1 MIEGHS
7 GCEISVRGAIL
18 EKSSAGRYPIDRLQK
33 QSEKQIAFSKGC
45 FEGVLVPEIYST
57 KKINNNFIIEMEY
70 LSCLNAIQY
79 LNRAG
84 KEQLDV
90 LANTLF
96 KFIKNNVTNSETI
109 RVDGSVVSKK
119 FESVKK
125 TSRINNLDH
134 IFEKYYTDELEL
146 PVGLCHG
153 DLTLSNIL
161 FSQDSNEIVLIDF
174 LDSFIESPIVDI
186 AKIRQDTRHK
196 WSTFI
201 HTERHDKNKI
211 EISLEYLDEKL
222 NSMLSTFSFYKYY
235 KLFQFMNLIR
245 ILPYSRNQKTTD
257 YLMREICSI

>member
-7 GCEISVRGAIL
+7 GCEISVRDGIL
-18 EKSSAGRYPIDRLQK
+18 EKSSAGRYPIGRLQK
-33 QSEKQIAFSKGC
+33 QSEKQISFSKIC
-45 FEGVLVPEIYST
+45 FEGVLVPEIYDT
-57 KKINNNFIIEMEY
+57 KKRDNNFVIEMEY

-79 LNRAG
+79 LNRAS

-90 LANTLF
+90 LAKTLF
-96 KFIKNNVTNSETI
+96 RFIENNVRNSKVI
-109 RVDGSVVSKK
+109 KVNGNVVSEK

-125 TSRINNLDH
+125 ITGLKSLDH
-134 IFEKYYTDELEL
+134 VFKKYYTDEFEL

-161 FSQDSNEIVLIDF
+161 FSQDSGEIVLIDF

-201 HTERHDKNKI
+201 YAKRYDKNKI
-211 EISLEYLDEKL
+211 EISLEYLDNKL
-222 NSMLSTFSFYKYY
+222 NSMFDVFSFYKYY

-245 ILPYSRNQKTTD
+245 ILPYARSQKTTN
-257 YLMREICSI
+257 YLMKEICSI